1 MPGEENDDKSDSEN
15 SISSLVTSSS
25 DRSHG
30 ERADLRKKKLFLK
43 VNQIIR
49 GWGSYKAHVLFKSFF
64 YSEEG
69 EEKCKTDKVRDIF
82 VSFNW

>member
-1 MPGEENDDKSDSEN
+1 MKNIFILTMPGEENHDKSDSED

-49 GWGSYKAHVLFKSFF
+49 GGGHIRRTSFLKVFFIVRRGSA
-64 YSEEG
+64 
-69 EEKCKTDKVRDIF
+69 RQIR
-82 VSFNW
+82 

>member
-1 MPGEENDDKSDSEN
+1 MKNIFILTMPGEENDDKSDSEN

-25 DRSHG
+25 DLSHTAG

-49 GWGSYKAHVLFKSFF
+49 GWGV
-64 YSEEG
+64 
-69 EEKCKTDKVRDIF
+69 I
-82 VSFNW
+82 

>member
-25 DRSHG
+25 DLSHTAG

-49 GWGSYKAHVLFKSFF
+49 GVGV
-64 YSEEG
+64 
-69 EEKCKTDKVRDIF
+69 I
-82 VSFNW
+82 